1 MEAQIATTSCPLLA
15 RFNAAGV
22 LKPGDVHVAT
32 RVAAMVGEERPEAR
46 LMLALITKGLRDGSV
61 CVDLA
66 TVPEGPHDP
75 ATRDWDIDP
84 EAWPHAQ
91 WPTVLETSPLT
102 TTNPAVVRLHNNRA
116 YAHRYWDEETHVLNA
131 LVTRLETSDTSK
143 DVSQA
148 SATYFPDPTY
158 ADQARAARLATSR
171 SLAIITGGPGSG
183 KTTTLARILG
193 MLLETT
199 PDVRIGLGAP
209 TGKAAARMVQALSQ
223 ATTHATFPPTHAQR
237 IADT

>member
-143 DVSQA
+143 DVSQV

-209 TGKAAARMVQALSQ
+209 TG
-223 ATTHATFPPTHAQR
+223 
-237 IADT
+237 